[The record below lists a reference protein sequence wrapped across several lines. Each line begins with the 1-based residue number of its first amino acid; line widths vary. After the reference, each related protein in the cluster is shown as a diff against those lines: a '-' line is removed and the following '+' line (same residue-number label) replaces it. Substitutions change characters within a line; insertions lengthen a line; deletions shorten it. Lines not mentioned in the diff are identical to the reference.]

1 MLCRGPVNVVAFS
14 PDGRWLAANPGGQ
27 FPGKTLKVW
36 STKSWRLAAD
46 FTSPN
51 GGPVFGIAFA
61 PNGTPLTKVGLFT
74 QAWQFTADDETLTV
88 WGGPSPLAISPNGR
102 LLVTKD
108 GPGGTLEIWD
118 THAAQKIQSLPAH
131 KLSVTS
137 LAFSSDGQRL
147 LTAGQET
154 PLSRPYA
161 AVSDPTAEFS
171 VKLWDVA
178 TWREKS
184 LATTTRVG
192 APIAAFSPDGHRLA
206 FEESWDVI
214 ALFDIDR
221 GAATGTL
228 TASAPR
234 SGNRTFSTGNLGF
247 GPDGTWVYQG
257 AQNGVRVWKLKPPG
271 K

>member
-1 MLCRGPVNVVAFS
+1 M
-14 PDGRWLAANPGGQ
+14 
-27 FPGKTLKVW
+27 
-36 STKSWRLAAD
+36 
-46 FTSPN
+46 
-51 GGPVFGIAFA
+51 FGIAFA

-192 APIAAFSPDGHRLA
+192 APIASP
-206 FEESWDVI
+206 SKNP
-214 ALFDIDR
+214 
-221 GAATGTL
+221 GT
-228 TASAPR
+228 
-234 SGNRTFSTGNLGF
+234 
-247 GPDGTWVYQG
+247 
-257 AQNGVRVWKLKPPG
+257 
-271 K
+271 